1 MSLFVVIL
9 VGIFPHSDWIRR
21 IHVYLRVQSECRK
34 MLTRISLNTNTFHA
48 VGNGGNVEW
57 KRKLSTITTVTY
69 SSVSCYLTLNCNM
82 TRHLTQAELFCSV
95 NSNCRMICWILMKLC
110 LRASR
115 FLRSILKLKWLL
127 VERKLKI
134 QSEIADQILKIKLTV
149 SLDKVKLT
157 DVALNWNFHQLVSLN
172 GGIIFYFYCL
182 QELIYGLW
190 NTYQ

>member
-1 MSLFVVIL
+1 
-9 VGIFPHSDWIRR
+9 
-21 IHVYLRVQSECRK
+21 
-34 MLTRISLNTNTFHA
+34 
-48 VGNGGNVEW
+48 
-57 KRKLSTITTVTY
+57 
-69 SSVSCYLTLNCNM
+69 
-82 TRHLTQAELFCSV
+82 
-95 NSNCRMICWILMKLC
+95 MKLC

-172 GGIIFYFYCL
+172 GGIIFYFYCF